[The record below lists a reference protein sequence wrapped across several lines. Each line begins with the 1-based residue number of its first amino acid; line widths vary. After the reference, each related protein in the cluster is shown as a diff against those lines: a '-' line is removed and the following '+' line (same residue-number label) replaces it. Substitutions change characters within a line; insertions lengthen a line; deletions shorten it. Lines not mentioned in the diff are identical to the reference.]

1 MWVRVPTGPRSVGS
15 MDWIDVLEREGS
27 LLSAAA
33 RHDAQAEVPTCPGW
47 LVDDLLRHVSVTHR
61 WSERIV
67 RERMMQR
74 PDLETP
80 PSHDSLSW
88 YEAGLAQLV
97 ATLRDADPTESVWT
111 FSPSDRTIGFWAR
124 RQAHE
129 TQVHRV
135 DAELATGAVSPI
147 DPAVAVDGISEVLEV
162 IAPRLAKQVATAGGT
177 VHLHATDIEGEWLV
191 RFLDGAVEVE
201 QGHAKGDAA
210 VRAAAADLY
219 LWLWG
224 RKDDSGLEVFG
235 DPSAVDRLVALT
247 RV

>member
-1 MWVRVPTGPRSVGS
+1 
-15 MDWIDVLEREGS
+15 MDWVDVLEREGT

-33 RHDAQAEVPTCPGW
+33 RHDTTAEVPTCPGW
-47 LVDDLLRHVSVTHR
+47 RVDDLLRHVSVTHR

-67 RERMMQR
+67 RERMTQR
-74 PDLETP
+74 AELETP

-88 YEAGLAQLV
+88 YEAGLALLV

-111 FSPSDRTIGFWAR
+111 FSPANRTVGFWSR

-147 DPAVAVDGISEVLEV
+147 DPAVAVDGIAETLEV
-162 IAPRLAKQVATAGGT
+162 MAPRVAKAAATAGGT
-177 VHLHATDIEGEWLV
+177 VHLHATDVEGEWLV
-191 RFLDGAVEVE
+191 RFLDGAIEVE
-201 QGHAKGDAA
+201 LGHAKGDAA
-210 VRAAAADLY
+210 VRGSAADLY

-224 RKDDSGLEVFG
+224 RNDGSTLEVFG
-235 DPSAVDRLVALT
+235 DPAAADRLAALT

>member
-1 MWVRVPTGPRSVGS
+1 MSS
-15 MDWIDVLEREGS
+15 ENIDWIHVLEREGT
-27 LLSAAA
+27 LLSTAA
-33 RHDAQAEVPTCPGW
+33 RHDPTAEVPTCPGW
-47 LVDDLLRHVSVTHR
+47 RVDDLLRHVSVTHR

-67 RERMMQR
+67 RERMMERAELQ
-74 PDLETP
+74 TP

-97 ATLRDADPTESVWT
+97 ATLRATDLSTPVWT
-111 FSPSDRTIGFWAR
+111 FSPADRTARFWAR

-135 DAELATGAVSPI
+135 DAELATGKVTPI
-147 DPAVAVDGISEVLEV
+147 DPAVAVDGIAESLEV
-162 IAPRLAKQVATAGGT
+162 MAPRMAKAGVTAGGT
-177 VHLHATDIEGEWLV
+177 VHLHATHVDGEWLI
-191 RFLDGAVEVE
+191 RFVDGAIEVE

-210 VRAAAADLY
+210 VRGPAADLY

-224 RKDDSGLEVFG
+224 RHDGAGLEVFG
-235 DPSAVDRLVALT
+235 DQAAADRLVALT